1 MTICAACRESLR
13 AEHAV
18 GLYNE
23 LLLKDR
29 AGVPTHLQNA
39 YMRAA
44 AAALCNWRVCAPRL
58 LTASGRE

>member
-1 MTICAACRESLR
+1 M
-13 AEHAV
+13 V